1 MHARLLVNVVE
12 NSHFFVGEAQK
23 LYIRA
28 SVIFVELDV
37 PERTVAFFRSLS
49 SLALLGMTAIPR

>member
-1 MHARLLVNVVE
+1 VNVVE